1 MGWVAGVATL
11 VFAIIFVLPRR
22 PHRMWNR
29 PFLTWFKTH
38 QTKAEAFPPGNLPA
52 RAETEVDAQDRVS
65 DSESAQTTPKASA
78 TTPSDQNVPTLNPDE
93 SHVTSEPTSTETS
106 KPPITPSPLNPSRD
120 SSLMPPPPRPTTQ
133 QQQQQQRHPPKPVS
147 QSSQGS
153 FLAPPKPNSGPSL
166 RPPPSSASSLRVPP
180 RSKPTSSTLAPAARN
195 SSRKVVLEPGHS
207 PLDWAALTSNPRVNL
222 RGANLPPHLIRV
234 TPSMLKAHNG
244 RKGMDAWTSFN
255 GKVYNITPYLP
266 FHPGGKGELLRGAG
280 KDCGKLFMEIHPW
293 VNFDG
298 ILGECLVG
306 ILVSEHDENA
316 PNDLDKLD

>member
-22 PHRMWNR
+22 QDGTWNR
-29 PFLTWFKTH
+29 PFLSWFKS
-38 QTKAEAFPPGNLPA
+38 QQAGEAPPNKSLPVNAEA
-52 RAETEVDAQDRVS
+52 EVDGQDKAS

-78 TTPSDQNVPTLNPDE
+78 TTPPDQNVPTLKLDE
-93 SHVTSEPTSTETS
+93 RHAPSEAKSTGES
-106 KPPITPSPLNPSRD
+106 KVPIAPSPVNPPRD
-120 SSLMPPPPRPTTQ
+120 GSLMPPPPRPTAQRQ
-133 QQQQQQRHPPKPVS
+133 QQLQPPKLAS

-180 RSKPTSSTLAPAARN
+180 RSKPTSSTLTPAARN

-207 PLDWAALTSNPRVNL
+207 PLDWAALTSNPKVNL
-222 RGANLPPHLIRV
+222 RGADLPPHLIRV

-280 KDCGKLFMEIHPW
+280 KDCGKLFMEFHPW

-306 ILVSEHDENA
+306 ILVPEHDENGA
-316 PNDLDKLD
+316 NDLEKLD